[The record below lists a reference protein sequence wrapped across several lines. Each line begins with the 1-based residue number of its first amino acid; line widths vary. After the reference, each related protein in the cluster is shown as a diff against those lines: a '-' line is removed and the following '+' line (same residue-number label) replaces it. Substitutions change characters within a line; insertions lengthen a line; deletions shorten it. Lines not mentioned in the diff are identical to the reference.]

1 MGSATVCFRACCHHH
16 SVTLI
21 SEYSISLSP
30 PDQKLCVAGTVSLL
44 FTIDPACY
52 APCTLGK
59 HLLNEDRQPGL
70 LLSSVQS
77 LSRDRLFATPW
88 TAARQAS
95 LSITSSR
102 SSLKLMSIQSV
113 MPSDHLIL
121 CRPLLLLPSIFP
133 SIRSFQMSQFFASGG
148 QSIGASASGSVLPVN
163 IQE

>member
-44 FTIDPACY
+44 FSIDPACY

-88 TAARQAS
+88 TAVRQVF
-95 LSITSSR
+95 LSFTISWTL
-102 SSLKLMSIQSV
+102 LKPTYIELM
-113 MPSDHLIL
+113 MPSNHPIL
-121 CRPLLLLPSIFP
+121 CRSLLFLSSVSPSNRVF
-133 SIRSFQMSQFFASGG
+133 SNE
-148 QSIGASASGSVLPVN
+148 SAIHVR
-163 IQE
+163 